1 MQILLVLKMLLLDSL
16 SWALFEC
23 KKLRIFSSI
32 CTTKHFLT
40 CPPALSAPLSPIS
53 ESMGDSGGP
62 GRKRA
67 ASSTNSNP
75 RSAVS
80 AAVSDES
87 VAGDSG
93 VFEAAQHRKEDLGGL
108 AMSLETAQVQV
119 KLRYSRQDN
128 QNIRFWPL

>member
-1 MQILLVLKMLLLDSL
+1 MTD
-16 SWALFEC
+16 
-23 KKLRIFSSI
+23 
-32 CTTKHFLT
+32 
-40 CPPALSAPLSPIS
+40 
-53 ESMGDSGGP
+53 GG
-62 GRKRA
+62 GHERKRA

-93 VFEAAQHRKEDLGGL
+93 VFEAAQHPRKEDLGGL

-119 KLRYSRQDN
+119 KLRYSR
-128 QNIRFWPL
+128 

>member
-1 MQILLVLKMLLLDSL
+1 
-16 SWALFEC
+16 
-23 KKLRIFSSI
+23 
-32 CTTKHFLT
+32 
-40 CPPALSAPLSPIS
+40 
-53 ESMGDSGGP
+53 MGDSASSGLEQ
-62 GRKRA
+62 RKRA

-93 VFEAAQHRKEDLGGL
+93 VFEAAQHRKQDLTGL

-119 KLRYSRQDN
+119 KLRYSRQEDITALYEHFKAYRTYPYHTITLVLTFCN
-128 QNIRFWPL
+128 ERFFIQRIHTGYKRGPEFL